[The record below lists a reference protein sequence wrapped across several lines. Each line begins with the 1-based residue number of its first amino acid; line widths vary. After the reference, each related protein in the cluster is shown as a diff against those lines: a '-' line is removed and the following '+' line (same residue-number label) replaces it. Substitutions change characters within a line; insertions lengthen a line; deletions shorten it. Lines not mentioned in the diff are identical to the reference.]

1 MRHFNS
7 LVVGFVTAISI
18 AAPAQ
23 AFSPAI
29 SPAEINQP
37 AANLQAQLTIIFGNP
52 APRSQPIVIET
63 QRYPQPVIYRE
74 VSRDPR
80 PEFYKRGH
88 RGKKHHKQ
96 YKGRDRQYDRY
107 QQYERYQH
115 DDRD

>member
-7 LVVGFVTAISI
+7 LVVGFVTAISL

-23 AFSPAI
+23 AFSPVI
-29 SPAEINQP
+29 SPAEISQP
-37 AANLQAQLTIIFGNP
+37 EANLHAQLTIIFGNP
-52 APRSQPIVIET
+52 APDPRPQPIVIET
-63 QRYPQPVIYRE
+63 RRYPEPVIYRE

-88 RGKKHHKQ
+88 RGKKHHKH
-96 YKGRDRQYDRY
+96 YKGRDWQYDWY
-107 QQYERYQH
+107 QY